1 MLHLPKSS
9 FDQRAAFGATAL
21 PPLKPAQYLQLRR
34 EAAKLSIDDVATAL
48 APRIFDRPAA
58 ASLVRLLETP
68 GFTARYGR
76 TLQRLAKIFPFDPG
90 VYRQLADEP
99 ADRHPRVCRSCGCS
113 HWDPYPG
120 DAMGNCV
127 WQTPT
132 MCTRCEGMAH

>member
-1 MLHLPKSS
+1 MMHLPKSS
-9 FDQRAAFGATAL
+9 FVQRTAL
-21 PPLKPAQYLQLRR
+21 AADTLLPLKPAHYLQLRR
-34 EAAKLSIDDVATAL
+34 EAASLSIDDVAAAL

-58 ASLVRLLETP
+58 AGLVRMLETP
-68 GFTARYGR
+68 GFTARYSR

-113 HWDPYPG
+113 HWDPNPG
-120 DAMGNCV
+120 DTMGNCL

-132 MCTRCEGMAH
+132 MCTRCEGLAQ